1 MYLHKIFD
9 RLHEAAS
16 LNHTLE
22 DPIRHALN
30 LIIENAATG
39 EIAIFGTMTDPR
51 EGNEP
56 AVPIDPV
63 YWRKNRVTLYGN
75 KIYFGLTD
83 WHRERQMR
91 TDGEGETY

>member
-30 LIIENAATG
+30 LIIENRRNSG
-39 EIAIFGTMTDPR
+39 DRRNSDFWYYDRPER
-51 EGNEP
+51 
-56 AVPIDPV
+56 
-63 YWRKNRVTLYGN
+63 RK
-75 KIYFGLTD
+75 
-83 WHRERQMR
+83 
-91 TDGEGETY
+91 